1 METLSTKSYILITG
15 GSGGIGAS
23 LSRLLAEKNILPII
37 GFNSNSKKAFE
48 LAKELK
54 TFAVE
59 IDLYSKN
66 SIDNSVQVINKQI
79 KNDDKLIG
87 AVFCASPS
95 PDILPFLHT
104 ETEHLSKQFQI
115 NVIGHQILLKALI
128 KKFFLKAKKGTI
140 VGVLSKA
147 MGSEKDQT
155 ATSMSSYIIAKSA
168 LKSMLS
174 VCAAEFNWLKIRT
187 VIPNFTKTKMLDV
200 FDSRY
205 LEILDKQKK
214 ISTPENVAKLIINE
228 II

>member
-1 METLSTKSYILITG
+1 METLNTKSYILVTG

-23 LSRLLAEKNILPII
+23 LSKLLIEKKILPII
-37 GFNSNSKKAFE
+37 GFNSNSKKALA

-59 IDLYSKN
+59 IDLCSKN
-66 SIDNSVQVINKQI
+66 SIDNCVQFIDKQI
-79 KNDDKLIG
+79 KNEDKLIG
-87 AVFCASPS
+87 VVFCASSS

-104 ETEHLSKQFQI
+104 EKEHLLKQFQI

-128 KKFFLKAKKGTI
+128 KKFFLKAKLGTI

-147 MGSEKDQT
+147 MGSEKDKA

-187 VIPNFTKTKMLDV
+187 VTPSFTKTKMLNV

-205 LEILDKQKK
+205 LEILDSKKK
-214 ISTPENVAKLIINE
+214 ISTPEDVAKLIINE